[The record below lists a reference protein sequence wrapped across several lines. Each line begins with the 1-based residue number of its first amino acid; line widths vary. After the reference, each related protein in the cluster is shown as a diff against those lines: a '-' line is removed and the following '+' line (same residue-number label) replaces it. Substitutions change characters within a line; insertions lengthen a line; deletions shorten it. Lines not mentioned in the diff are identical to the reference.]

1 MKKVIFLY
9 FIIFLEGYIV
19 LSAELLAIRQIT
31 PFVGSGTDTVSIII
45 AAVLMPLAIGYF
57 TGGQFRTSQKGKRR
71 RTVRKKL
78 LSNIFIATI
87 FFTFGLSYIFISI
100 FFETLSGLGF
110 QNRLLTT
117 TIYALVFLVVP
128 VFLLA
133 QTIPLVS
140 HFFNKEKLS
149 QITGKMLFFSTVGS
163 FMGALLS
170 TLVLMAYIG
179 VHHTTN
185 VTIGCLALLFIL
197 LTPKKTNEHTIIIIG
212 IFATSLFFNSNKAM
226 QYLHIVENNQY
237 NTIRVLEEK
246 NGIRILSLNN
256 NNSSAY
262 KLSPSTQDKKET
274 FGYVTYLNKNFI
286 RPIQFDGPI
295 RSILVIGAGGFTIG
309 LEDEKN
315 QYTFVDIDSSLKEVS
330 EKYFLKQKL
339 GKNKHF
345 EPVPARGYLHHMA
358 QTGEKFDLIIMD
370 AYGGALTIPEHLV
383 TKEFFQNIKNV
394 SKENGIIISNFI
406 ASINFNN
413 YFSMNLDNTLR
424 SVFPHVTRQIM
435 PKTYNGW
442 SNDALNEHN
451 VLYIYHNKKN
461 QKNGIYTDNKN
472 RVYYD
477 KNKPVN

>member
-9 FIIFLEGYIV
+9 FIIFLEGYVV
-19 LSAELLAIRQIT
+19 LSAELLSIRQIT
-31 PFVGSGTDTVSIII
+31 PFVGNGTDTVSIII
-45 AAVLMPLAIGYF
+45 AAILMPLAIGYYA
-57 TGGQFRTSQKGKRR
+57 GGQFNISQKGKERK
-71 RTVRKKL
+71 TVRKKL

-87 FFTFGLSYIFISI
+87 FFTFGLSYLFIGI

-163 FMGALLS
+163 FMGAIFS

-179 VHHTTN
+179 VHHTTSI
-185 VTIGCLALLFIL
+185 TIGCLVLLFIL
-197 LTPKKTNEHTIIIIG
+197 LSPKKINEHTIIIIS
-212 IFATSLFFNSNKAM
+212 IFTVSLFFNSDKAM
-226 QYLHIVENNQY
+226 QLLHIVENNQY
-237 NTIRVLEEK
+237 NTIRILEGK
-246 NGIRILSLNN
+246 KGIKILSLNN

-262 KLSPSTQDKKET
+262 KISPSTQNKKET
-274 FGYVTYLNKNFI
+274 FGYVKYINKNFI
-286 RPIQFDGPI
+286 APIQLNGPA
-295 RSILVIGAGGFTIG
+295 RSILVIGTGGFTIG
-309 LEDEKN
+309 LDDQKN
-315 QYTFVDIDSSLKEVS
+315 EYTFIDIDSSLKEVS

-345 EPVPARGYLHHMA
+345 EPAPARGYLNHIA
-358 QTGEKFDLIIMD
+358 QTQKKFDLIIID
-370 AYGGALTIPEHLV
+370 VFLGTGTLPEHLI
-383 TKEFFQNIKNV
+383 TKEFFQNIKNA

-413 YFSMNLDNTLR
+413 LFSINLDNTLR
-424 SVFPHVTRQIM
+424 SVFPHITRQII
-435 PKTYNGW
+435 PKKYNGW
-442 SNDALNEHN
+442 SKDTGNEN
-451 VLYIYHNKKN
+451 NILYIYHNKKN
-461 QKNGIYTDNKN
+461 QEDGIYTDNKN
-472 RVYYD
+472 RVYSD
-477 KNKPVN
+477 RNKPVN